1 MEVAARATAR
11 VMPLEQKA
19 RAGRSYALPHRKMAT
34 RRPLTAV
41 KVTIR
46 SALVRCHSQSKC
58 RTRCCHEA
66 RHLRDE

>member
-11 VMPLEQKA
+11 VMPLEQTA
-19 RAGRSYALPHRKMAT
+19 RRSYALPHRKMAT

-66 RHLRDE
+66 GHLRDE